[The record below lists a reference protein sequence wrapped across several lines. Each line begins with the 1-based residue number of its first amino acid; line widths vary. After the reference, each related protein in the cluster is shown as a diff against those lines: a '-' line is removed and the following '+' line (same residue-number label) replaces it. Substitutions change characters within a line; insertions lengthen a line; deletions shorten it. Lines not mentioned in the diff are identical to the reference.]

1 MNGIINHGGH
11 HKLASHCA
19 TRSVPAQN
27 MTASAAAANGASGPS
42 GLPVDY
48 VPCAVCC
55 TSMLPVPVAGACK
68 RGRAQDMLRCL
79 QLRVPGMW
87 TMRAH
92 IAQTKGRARERE
104 RETKGIRP
112 IRMRAMCQR
121 GNTPAADRH
130 KFSSA
135 LSCVCPRCTLNS
147 LRAAVPV
154 RGRRDQRSEIVA
166 LVDRLCF
173 SLGAIKGLESG

>member
-1 MNGIINHGGH
+1 
-11 HKLASHCA
+11 
-19 TRSVPAQN
+19 
-27 MTASAAAANGASGPS
+27 
-42 GLPVDY
+42 
-48 VPCAVCC
+48 
-55 TSMLPVPVAGACK
+55 MLPVLVAGACK

-92 IAQTKGRARERE
+92 IAQTKGRARE

-154 RGRRDQRSEIVA
+154 RGRRDQRSEIVG

-173 SLGAIKGLESG
+173 SLGAIKGLERADRADVPATSTSIDGLALITASRGANTCSLSSPPRRSSCSS

>member
-1 MNGIINHGGH
+1 MF
-11 HKLASHCA
+11 
-19 TRSVPAQN
+19 
-27 MTASAAAANGASGPS
+27 
-42 GLPVDY
+42 PV
-48 VPCAVCC
+48 
-55 TSMLPVPVAGACK
+55 LPVPVAGACK

-92 IAQTKGRARERE
+92 IAQKKGRARKRE
-104 RETKGIRP
+104 KETKGIRP

-130 KFSSA
+130 KFSSG
-135 LSCVCPRCTLNS
+135 LSCLCPHCTLNS

-173 SLGAIKGLESG
+173 SLGAIKGLERADRADVAATSTSIDGLALITASRGANTCSLTSPPRKSSCSS